1 MSKFVPWNSALETTV
16 HKLSWLTVS
25 VVLTVIV
32 LLAACSVTNGGTTQQ
47 ETEEPLQSSATPLS
61 DTAETVSTAIA
72 AGEPIR
78 GNEVEVTVDKTV
90 YQAGE
95 RVRYTIT
102 NHGDRPVYYGAGHCD
117 IPFIVR
123 LEDGSE
129 VVLMIYILEEEI
141 PMLRLEAGETLSC
154 TWSQHA
160 FGEEGYFGNRQVPPG
175 QYQVWFPN
183 AFEEEDLAFGGDTW
197 EVAKSQVF
205 TIE

>member
-160 FGEEGYFGNRQVPPG
+160 YSTEGGKFAMRQVPPG
-175 QYQVWFPN
+175 QYQIRLPN
-183 AFEEEDLAFGGDTW
+183 VLEEEDMGSGDTW

-205 TIE
+205 TVE

>member
-1 MSKFVPWNSALETTV
+1 MKM
-16 HKLSWLTVS
+16 HKLSWLTVP
-25 VVLTVIV
+25 VVLTVIF

-47 ETEEPLQSSATPLS
+47 ETGEPLQPSETPLS
-61 DTAETVSTAIA
+61 DTAEAVSTAIA
-72 AGEPIR
+72 TGEPIR
-78 GNEVEVTVDKTV
+78 GNEVEVTVDKTI

-102 NHGDRPVYYGAGHCD
+102 NYGDRRVYVGAGTCD

-129 VVLMIYILEEEI
+129 VVQAIYLLDEEI
-141 PMLRLEAGETLSC
+141 ATNLLEPGQTMSC
-154 TWSQHA
+154 TWDQYA
-160 FGEEGYFGNRQVPPG
+160 FSTEEGNRQVPPG

-183 AFEEEDLAFGGDTW
+183 AFEEEDLGFRGDTW
-197 EVAKSQVF
+197 ALAKSQVF

>member
-1 MSKFVPWNSALETTV
+1 VPWPRRKVKVKMA
-16 HKLSWLTVS
+16 KLDWFNVP
-25 VVLTVIV
+25 VVLTVIFF
-32 LLAACSVTNGGTTQQ
+32 LAACSVTNGGTTQQ
-47 ETEEPLQSSATPLS
+47 ETEEPLQSSETPLS
-61 DTAETVSTAIA
+61 DTGETVSTAIA
-72 AGEPIR
+72 TGEPIR
-78 GNEVEVTVDKTV
+78 GNEVEVKLEKTV
-90 YQAGE
+90 YQVGE

-102 NHGDRPVYYGAGHCD
+102 NHGDMPVYYGAGHCD

-141 PMLRLEAGETLSC
+141 AINLLEPGQTMSC

-160 FGEEGYFGNRQVPPG
+160 YSTEGGKFAYRQVLPG

-183 AFEEEDLAFGGDTW
+183 AFEEEDLGFRGDTW
-197 EVAKSQVF
+197 ALAQSQVF